1 MQICQEK
8 FPFKEN
14 VVMVGMPGAGK
25 STIGVL
31 LAKETSFDFL
41 DVDVYIQGQEHR
53 RLQEIIDVEGIGVF
67 KELEEKYLCEI
78 DVNGVVVS
86 TGGSAIYSKKG
97 INSLKKKGLVIFLKI
112 NMKTLEERLGDFS
125 TRGVVIAPG
134 QTFEDLF
141 AERNK
146 LYGEAADLIIECDG
160 KTQDELVE
168 EIAKKVFVGK

>member
-1 MQICQEK
+1 MKVCPNQYSGKSNI
-8 FPFKEN
+8 
-14 VVMVGMPGAGK
+14 VMVGMPGAGK

-53 RLQEIIDVEGIGVF
+53 RLQEIIDVEGIDVF
-67 KELEEKYLCEI
+67 KQLEEKYLCQI
-78 DVNGVVVS
+78 DADEMVIS

-97 INSLKKKGLVIFLKI
+97 IDALSQKGLVIFLKI
-112 NMKTLEERLGDFS
+112 NMQTLEDRLGDFS
-125 TRGVVIAPG
+125 TRGVVIAEG

-141 AERNK
+141 AERNQ

-160 KTQDELVE
+160 KTQDELVD
-168 EIAKKVFVGK
+168 EIVAKVFTGK

>member
-1 MQICQEK
+1 MQISQEN
-8 FPFKEN
+8 FPSKEN

-53 RLQEIIDVEGIGVF
+53 RLQEIIDVEGIDTF
-67 KELEEKYLCEI
+67 KQLEEKYLCEI
-78 DVNGVVVS
+78 NVDGVIVS
-86 TGGSAIYSKKG
+86 TGGSAIYSSKG
-97 INSLKKKGLVIFLKI
+97 IQSLKKKGLVIFLKI

-134 QTFEDLF
+134 QTFEGLF

-146 LYGEAADLIIECDG
+146 LYSEAADLVIECDG
-160 KTQDELVE
+160 KTQDELVK
-168 EIAKKVFVGK
+168 EITEKVFTGK

>member
-1 MQICQEK
+1 MRICPDK
-8 FPFKEN
+8 FPNKEN
-14 VVMVGMPGAGK
+14 LVMVGMPGAGK

-53 RLQEIIDVEGIGVF
+53 RLQEIIDVEGIDTF
-67 KELEEKYLCEI
+67 KKLEEKHLCKI
-78 DVNGVVVS
+78 DVDGVVVS
-86 TGGSAIYSKKG
+86 TGGSAIYSNKG
-97 INSLKKKGLVIFLKI
+97 IASLKNKGLVIFLKI
-112 NMKTLEERLGDFS
+112 NMETLEERLGDFS

-146 LYGEAADLIIECDG
+146 LYAAAADIVIKCDG
-160 KTQDELVE
+160 KSQDELVK
-168 EIAKKVFVGK
+168 EITQEVFVGN

>member
-8 FPFKEN
+8 FPTKEN

-78 DVNGVVVS
+78 DVDGVVIS
-86 TGGSAIYSKKG
+86 TGGSAIYSTKG
-97 INSLKKKGLVIFLKI
+97 INSLKKKGLVIFL
-112 NMKTLEERLGDFS
+112 
-125 TRGVVIAPG
+125 
-134 QTFEDLF
+134 
-141 AERNK
+141 NK
-146 LYGEAADLIIECDG
+146 
-160 KTQDELVE
+160 
-168 EIAKKVFVGK
+168 

>member
-1 MQICQEK
+1 MKVCPNK
-8 FPFKEN
+8 FPEKSN

-53 RLQEIIDVEGIGVF
+53 RLQEIIDVEGIDVF
-67 KELEEKYLCEI
+67 KGLEEKYLCQI
-78 DVNGVVVS
+78 DVDGVVIS

-97 INSLKKKGLVIFLKI
+97 IQALSQKGLVIFLKI
-112 NMKTLEERLGDFS
+112 NMQTLEERLGDFS

-146 LYGEAADLIIECDG
+146 LYSEAADIVIECDG
-160 KTQDELVE
+160 KTQDELVV
-168 EIAKKVFVGK
+168 EIVEKVFTGK

>member
-1 MQICQEK
+1 MKICPK
-8 FPFKEN
+8 KYSGKSN
-14 VVMVGMPGAGK
+14 IVMVGMPGAGK

-53 RLQEIIDVEGIGVF
+53 RLQEIIDLEGIDVF
-67 KELEEKYLCEI
+67 KGLEEKYLCQI
-78 DVNGVVVS
+78 DVDGVVVS
-86 TGGSAIYSKKG
+86 TGGSAIYSQKG
-97 INSLKKKGLVIFLKI
+97 ISALSQKGLVIFLKI
-112 NMKTLEERLGDFS
+112 NMQTLEERLGDFS

-146 LYGEAADLIIECDG
+146 LYSEAADLVIECDG
-160 KTQDELVE
+160 KTQDELVD
-168 EIAKKVFVGK
+168 EIVARVFIGK